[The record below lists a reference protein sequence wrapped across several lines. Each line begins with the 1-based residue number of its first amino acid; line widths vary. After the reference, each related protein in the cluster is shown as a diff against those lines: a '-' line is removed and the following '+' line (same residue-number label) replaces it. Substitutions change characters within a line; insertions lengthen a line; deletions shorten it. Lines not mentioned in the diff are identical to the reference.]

1 MASRIFGRATPA
13 GGATGK
19 AAPAGIVPEDAADTR
34 AQWQIDLDQV
44 GFIRRLFLAR
54 KWYGGDWWF
63 VAISALLLLF
73 VITVGV
79 FPQWFAP
86 YDPRA
91 EVGPS
96 LLAPGEAP
104 DAYVLVVRTDS
115 GANALRDVATNDYR
129 LGYLVGTPASEA
141 LRDGLDRLTDEAR
154 EAGSD
159 ARFQPRKSR
168 YETLEE
174 GLADVEAGEINA
186 FVVNASDAKAA
197 MGDFPA
203 LRIADEAVKSENSK
217 GFDLGTNQ
225 IGQDVLSR
233 IIWGTRI
240 ALIVGL
246 SSALAALVLGVPLGL
261 ISGFVGG
268 WLDRVLT
275 LLMDAM
281 YAFPGLILAIAIAA
295 VLGAGIGNVI
305 VAIAVLYVP
314 TYFRIVRGQT
324 LSVKEELY
332 VEGARSLGASPLSIL
347 GRYIFPNVIPSV
359 VIIFSVNVA
368 DAILTE
374 AGLSFLGFGLPPDT
388 PDWGIDLARGQDYI
402 RRAPW
407 LIAIPGA
414 MVTMVTLSFSLLGE
428 SLSEILNPRL
438 AEL

>member
-1 MASRIFGRATPA
+1 MTTSQQTV
-13 GGATGK
+13 
-19 AAPAGIVPEDAADTR
+19 AAPSVP
-34 AQWQIDLDQV
+34 QWQIDLDRV
-44 GFIRRLFLAR
+44 GFFRRLLLAR
-54 KWYGGDWWF
+54 RWYGGDWWF
-63 VAISALLLLF
+63 VLISACLLAF
-73 VITVGV
+73 VILVGV
-79 FPQWFAP
+79 APHWFAP
-86 YDPRA
+86 YDPRM

-96 LLAPGEAP
+96 LLAPGEKPLAF
-104 DAYVLVVRTDS
+104 VLVVPEAS
-115 GANALRDVATNDYR
+115 GAESLREVATRDHTI
-129 LGYLVGTPASEA
+129 GYLVGTSASQALREALNDLTSEARSQGASE
-141 LRDGLDRLTDEAR
+141 RY
-154 EAGSD
+154 
-159 ARFQPRKSR
+159 QPRRVR
-168 YETLEE
+168 YETIEEAMAALET
-174 GLADVEAGEINA
+174 GDLSGFVAASDLVEAAITDYPSLTITGS
-186 FVVNASDAKAA
+186 VK
-197 MGDFPA
+197 
-203 LRIADEAVKSENSK
+203 DEATK
-217 GFDLGTNQ
+217 GFVFGTNQ

-246 SSALAALVLGVPLGL
+246 SSAVAALILGVPLGL

-268 WLDRVLT
+268 ALDRLLT
-275 LLMDAM
+275 LLMDSM
-281 YAFPGLILAIAIAA
+281 YSFPGLILAIAIAA

-332 VEGARSLGASPLSIL
+332 VEAGRSLGASPATIL
-347 GRYIFPNVIPSV
+347 WRYIFPNVIPSV

-388 PDWGIDLARGQDYI
+388 PDWGIDLARGQDYV

-407 LIAIPGA
+407 LIAVPGA
-414 MVTMVTLSFSLLGE
+414 MVSLVTLSFSMLGE